1 MTREVEP
8 ASATEA
14 RTQPRLVLLVSTAVQ
29 TLGAVGVASLAVLA
43 PALIDETG
51 LTATDIGLLVG
62 AANVGCLPGLTF
74 ATRINRAL
82 GPRATMALSAV
93 IAAASLSAFAL
104 LTTPFGLAAALWAM
118 VAFGGA
124 WGVITVSGG
133 GLVILSAPFRRRVFW
148 SSLNQ
153 MGLPAGGVVAAG
165 LTPVGSHWGWQSVF
179 YIEAMTYVVLALL
192 SVRVLPRAE
201 TVSRSRGSPRR
212 RPWLAA
218 RIGTLSIGLSSAQ
231 WAFVTYLV
239 IELTVRFDVPFEL
252 AATVFFV
259 AQLVGLAARPVI
271 GMLSDRRG
279 PPRLPLLALVAVAA
293 SLLLLM
299 FGMLPHDVD
308 TGLLIGFV
316 WVTSFVVIGWNG
328 VMLVACAEA
337 GPVTQVS
344 ANIAAGLTAM
354 RFGNIAG
361 PPLLGG
367 LLAWAGSSWGW
378 VAIAGMLAI
387 AGAGLW
393 LTARAATRA
402 PGTSDRP

>member
-8 ASATEA
+8 VSATDV
-14 RTQPRLVLLVSTAVQ
+14 RRQPRLILLVSTAVQ

-43 PALIDETG
+43 PALIRETS
-51 LTATDIGLLVG
+51 LTATDVGLLVG

-74 ATRINRAL
+74 ATRINRGL

-93 IAAASLSAFAL
+93 LAAVSLSAFAL
-104 LTTPFGLAAALWAM
+104 LTTPFGLVAALCAM
-118 VAFGGA
+118 GMFGCA

-165 LTPVGSHWGWQSVF
+165 LTPVGSLWGWQSVF
-179 YIEAMTYVVLALL
+179 YVEAAMYSVLAFL
-192 SVRVLPRAE
+192 SVLVLPRAE
-201 TVSRSRGSPRR
+201 AVSRPGDAPRR
-212 RPWLAA
+212 RPWPAA

-271 GMLSDRRG
+271 GMFSDHRG
-279 PPRLPLLALVAVAA
+279 PPRVPLLALVAVAA
-293 SLLLLM
+293 SLLLLV
-299 FGMLPHDVD
+299 FGMLPRDLD

-316 WVTSFVVIGWNG
+316 WITSFVVIGWNG

-378 VAIAGMLAI
+378 VAIAALLAV
-387 AGAGLW
+387 ASAGLW
-393 LTARAATRA
+393 LTSRAVART
-402 PGTSDRP
+402 